1 MKTMVR
7 ILITFIWK
15 NKWKKSK
22 QAHISHTPP
31 LLNNAPHLTSPLA
44 HKARIHYHLWLEP
57 SYSTPAVIFL
67 ALWFCTMLFL
77 VGLISFVL
85 LDVMCGGANSVVSGH
100 LTLMIFF
107 RHLLIMLYII
117 NGKVCT
123 EHTKSFNKDHNF
135 KTKIKIISQLP
146 ANMYIYTFVFNNKQI
161 LFHQH

>member
-57 SYSTPAVIFL
+57 SYSTNLIKIFL

-107 RHLLIMLYII
+107 QASIDNATHNKWQGMHETHKTL
-117 NGKVCT
+117 K
-123 EHTKSFNKDHNF
+123 KDHNF
-135 KTKIKIISQLP
+135 
-146 ANMYIYTFVFNNKQI
+146 
-161 LFHQH
+161 